1 MIINEKAMGLLGYSS
16 PEQALGRRFDQWGKK
31 GVIIGVIGNYN
42 FEGLQREIRPLSICI
57 NLADCNYL
65 SVKVGTHDLPATIA
79 AIKKTWEGLVANRTF
94 DYFFVDEQFDKHYRA
109 EVRFGRLFINFAVLA
124 IFISCLGL
132 LGLASYSTIQRTKE
146 VGVRRV
152 LGASVAGIV
161 RLLSLE
167 FLLLVGIAFLV
178 ATPAAWYLMHRWLE
192 NFAYKAQLGW
202 WIFAG
207 AGVMAMVI
215 AFATISYQALKA
227 AMVSPVKSLRSE

>member
-1 MIINEKAMGLLGYSS
+1 
-16 PEQALGRRFDQWGKK
+16 
-31 GVIIGVIGNYN
+31 
-42 FEGLQREIRPLSICI
+42 
-57 NLADCNYL
+57 
-65 SVKVGTHDLPATIA
+65 
-79 AIKKTWEGLVANRTF
+79 
-94 DYFFVDEQFDKHYRA
+94 
-109 EVRFGRLFINFAVLA
+109 
-124 IFISCLGL
+124 
-132 LGLASYSTIQRTKE
+132 
-146 VGVRRV
+146 V